1 MPDSSPV
8 CSVKAVL
15 TGHKG
20 PVLSVRF
27 TRDGEYCLSTGK
39 DRSIRLWNPHK
50 RIHITEYNGHGYEV
64 RDTTVQADNSKFISC
79 GGDKNVFLWDVS
91 TGKVM
96 RKFRGHTSE
105 VNSVCYSGNCNIF
118 VSGGYDQTVRVWD
131 CRSRSIDPIQVIKVC
146 QDCVMSV
153 RFLETGDILA
163 GSVDGTVRRFDIRH
177 GSIVTDL
184 VHHPVTCV
192 DISKDRRY
200 ILASCTDGCNRLLD
214 TKGGQLLGTYRG
226 HIHSYSKIE
235 AGFSPDESKIIGGSE
250 DGNIFC
256 WDLLNGDVV
265 DKLQG
270 HSAAVTSLSITD
282 AMLATSSADGLIKIW
297 GWNDMK
303 QNTLGMNI
311 S

>member
-1 MPDSSPV
+1 MADSSPV
-8 CSVKAVL
+8 CSVQAVL

-79 GGDKNVFLWDVS
+79 GGDKSVFMWDVS

-131 CRSRSIDPIQVIKVC
+131 CRSRSIDPIQVIKVF

-153 RFLETGDILA
+153 KFLETGDILA

-200 ILASCTDGCNRLLD
+200 ILVSCTDGCNRLLD
-214 TKGGQLLGTYRG
+214 TNGGQLLGTYQG

-270 HSAAVTSLSITD
+270 HSAAVTGLSITD

-297 GWNDMK
+297 RWNDME
-303 QNTLGMNI
+303 QIYIGH
-311 S
+311 